1 MGIHACTVLG
11 WFAGAGGSNDGEP
24 VATAMAAL
32 DGVAPP
38 PSATPA
44 WYVQLLTYIDTFHI
58 AAITTAAST
67 VCQKCLSGIMKVAHT
82 QTTALHRS

>member
-1 MGIHACTVLG
+1 MCMHACTVLG

-44 WYVQLLTYIDTFHI
+44 WYVQRLALILL
-58 AAITTAAST
+58 
-67 VCQKCLSGIMKVAHT
+67 QLLSLLVIVLLYANCV
-82 QTTALHRS
+82 